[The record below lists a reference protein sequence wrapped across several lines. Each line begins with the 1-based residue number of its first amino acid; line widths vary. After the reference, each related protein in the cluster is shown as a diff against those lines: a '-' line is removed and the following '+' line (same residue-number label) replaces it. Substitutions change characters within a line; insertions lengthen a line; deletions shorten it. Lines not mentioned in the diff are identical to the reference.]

1 MRSSGCVAPQREGPR
16 DHMSSTDTKCHMI
29 FLCHTTVAFF
39 WYFPTFKSCENPPYG
54 HQPSA
59 VRPQVGTGPGPQLSS
74 PCPARALRPC
84 PLGRSYT
91 VAARRLG
98 LFSLY
103 VLHAS
108 SVCLHA
114 TNSLL
119 FTLFHHRKKSLIPDS
134 CMGTVNKGGIT
145 QVPGHPPARKWLR
158 LDPEGVSRQTP
169 GAPPGGERLRTFTG
183 EPVGR
188 DPGQGLSAHVAVGG
202 PGVRAGVPVVCP

>member
-1 MRSSGCVAPQREGPR
+1 MASLPSVSRLSGQGQRVRSSGCVAPQREGPR
-16 DHMSSTDTKCHMI
+16 GHTSSTDTKCHMI

-59 VRPQVGTGPGPQLSS
+59 IRPQVGTGPGPQLSS

-91 VAARRLG
+91 AAARRLD

-119 FTLFHHRKKSLIPDS
+119 FTLFHHRKKPLTPDS
-134 CMGTVNKGGIT
+134 CLGTVSKGGIT
-145 QVPGHPPARKWLR
+145 QVPDTRPPASGCAW
-158 LDPEGVSRQTP
+158 TP
-169 GAPPGGERLRTFTG
+169 RASPVRPRAPPPRR
-183 EPVGR
+183 
-188 DPGQGLSAHVAVGG
+188 
-202 PGVRAGVPVVCP
+202 